1 MTDPQDCA
9 TLELPLAEPRWLA
22 LLRREVAAAGR
33 GGVTSVAA
41 RLSKPE
47 CSPSTVGQSYSRMYV
62 SQFLNGLN
70 KQPAS
75 LSFQKSVLAAFG
87 DGRLDCPHLA
97 TDIAPGECAGY
108 ASRRYGAI
116 SAADVPH
123 WRACQSCPQ
132 NPAKAVKP
140 VNPVKAKP

>member
-1 MTDPQDCA
+1 MTDPQDCV

-22 LLRREVAAAGR
+22 LLRRAVQSTAGR
-33 GGVTSVAA
+33 RPVTDVAA
-41 RLSKPE
+41 RLLKPE
-47 CSPSTVGQSYSRMYV
+47 GSPSTVGKSYSREYV
-62 SQFLNGLN
+62 SLVLCGLN
-70 KQPAS
+70 TKPVS
-75 LSFQKSVLAAFG
+75 LFFQQSVLAAFG
-87 DGRLDCPHLA
+87 DGRLDCPYLQA
-97 TDIAPGECAGY
+97 DIAPGECQAY

-132 NPAKAVKP
+132 NP